1 MVRLFMMPPR
11 LLIPRQAGRVS
22 PSFHRARVRTRVVDY
37 STTTRLVHSTSR
49 APAPDGP
56 GAGPPST
63 SPDGHHPVTDNT
75 TDQFRLRIRH
85 PTNNRPFSGY

>member
-37 STTTRLVHSTSR
+37 STTTRLVHATVG
-49 APAPDGP
+49 PPPQMGP
-56 GAGPPST
+56 GPANPP
-63 SPDGHHPVTDNT
+63 
-75 TDQFRLRIRH
+75 R
-85 PTNNRPFSGY
+85 RPMRKALSCG